1 MFSHSSPIAQLP
13 PALCIQSAFALIT
26 ESREAVTAQPQL
38 SAAGEKG
45 AINSLI
51 ISLACSVADELVSQ
65 QVTTG
70 QKVSCASSGQGAR
83 SECVTVLL

>member
-1 MFSHSSPIAQLP
+1 M
-13 PALCIQSAFALIT
+13 
-26 ESREAVTAQPQL
+26 TAQPQL

-45 AINSLI
+45 PINSLI
-51 ISLACSVADELVSQ
+51 ISLACSVAELVSH

-83 SECVTVLL
+83 SECMTMPL

>member
-1 MFSHSSPIAQLP
+1 M
-13 PALCIQSAFALIT
+13 
-26 ESREAVTAQPQL
+26 TAQPQL

-45 AINSLI
+45 PINFLI
-51 ISLACSVADELVSQ
+51 ISLACSEADELVSH

-83 SECVTVLL
+83 SECMTVLL